1 MAITDYST
9 TSLVGVVT
17 KNQGFL
23 SHEIEDKYN
32 SHLDLNGFCTIDN
45 TLQGVAGDIRT
56 IDVYGASGTAVDVDE
71 GVGNTASISV
81 ALAPKRYQIKCAQAW
96 FRYSDEALMRDPI
109 SVQTGIGHLGVAM
122 FNKVNADIFTEMN
135 SIADEGT
142 GSSAIKHTLS
152 SAAPDF
158 NCFVDA
164 VSLIDIKDAP
174 GEDALDAQ
182 QRFLPQVFALLS
194 KADIAKARKA
204 LKDELKYVEAYARTG
219 YVGTVAGVNLYYKQD
234 AVDGTIIVAT
244 RRATTVFN
252 KTGVDVENAARGG
265 GQAGNANTRM
275 NDIFAR
281 KYYIAALT
289 DKTQI
294 CKVTLTGA

>member
-1 MAITDYST
+1 MAVITPSQT
-9 TSLVGVVT
+9 ASLTGVAT
-17 KNQGFL
+17 LNQGFI
-23 SHEIEDKYN
+23 SNEIEDTYL

-56 IDVYGASGTAVDVDE
+56 IDVYGASGTAVDVAE
-71 GVGNTASISV
+71 GVGNTTSIAV

-135 SIADEGT
+135 SIADEGS
-142 GSSAIKHTLS
+142 GSTAIKHTLS

-182 QRFLPQVFALLS
+182 QRFLPQVFV
-194 KADIAKARKA
+194 
-204 LKDELKYVEAYARTG
+204 KYVEAYARTG